1 MELNWLY
8 KLMKKVR
15 SSQPAILVLNWIEH
29 SYFLW
34 VLLIFLP
41 PPRPPTPH
49 HPHPP
54 PKKKKASEDDKNLTQ
69 FNHAY
74 TKLNFSLLCSNS
86 MMQELLT
93 WKHQQK
99 IMKFN
104 KLNLPKIGKLY
115 TSFFTRKHMEVW
127 VITWQLIFLAVSTI

>member
-1 MELNWLY
+1 MSIINC
-8 KLMKKVR
+8 
-15 SSQPAILVLNWIEH
+15 
-29 SYFLW
+29 
-34 VLLIFLP
+34 P
-41 PPRPPTPH
+41 PP
-49 HPHPP
+49 PP
-54 PKKKKASEDDKNLTQ
+54 PPQKKKKKKASEDDKNLTH

-115 TSFFTRKHMEVW
+115 TSFFIRKHMEV
-127 VITWQLIFLAVSTI
+127 